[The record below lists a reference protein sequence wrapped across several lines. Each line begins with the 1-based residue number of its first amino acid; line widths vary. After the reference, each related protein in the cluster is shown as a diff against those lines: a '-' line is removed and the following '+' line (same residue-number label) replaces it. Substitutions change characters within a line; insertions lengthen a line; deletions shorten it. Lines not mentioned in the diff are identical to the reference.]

1 MGQIMQW
8 DTFYVQILKFV
19 KKCNVK
25 MKFFGQ
31 KVAKN
36 DQNWD
41 ILTFDPI
48 FGVDIHR
55 IGSK

>member
-1 MGQIMQW
+1 MHW
-8 DTFYVQILKFV
+8 DTFYVQFFLLLKISH
-19 KKCNVK
+19 VK
-25 MKFFGQ
+25 MEFFGQ

-55 IGSK
+55 IGSN

>member
-1 MGQIMQW
+1 MHW
-8 DTFYVQILKFV
+8 DTFYVHILFFLKISH
-19 KKCNVK
+19 VK
-25 MKFFGQ
+25 MEFFGQ

-41 ILTFDPI
+41 ILTFAPI

-55 IGSK
+55 IGSN

>member
-1 MGQIMQW
+1 MHW
-8 DTFYVQILKFV
+8 DTFNVQILK
-19 KKCNVK
+19 KLKISHVK
-25 MKFFGQ
+25 MEFFGQ

-55 IGSK
+55 IGSN

>member
-1 MGQIMQW
+1 MHW
-8 DTFYVQILKFV
+8 DTFYVQFLLLLKISH
-19 KKCNVK
+19 VK
-25 MKFFGQ
+25 MEFFGQ

-55 IGSK
+55 IGSN